1 MSYRAIEISRPTPRV
16 LGKLRKG
23 GKVRICSGTGLSLV
37 VRADR
42 YNPITKSFGKG
53 KAFTMALTP
62 EEINANMNV
71 PEGVEMT
78 GKGLWDDIKSGFK
91 VGAKLLIPTIKGLAK
106 QGVSELAKNAPQ
118 LGATI
123 GSSAL
128 SGLALMA
135 GQPELVP
142 FAMKAGASLGEKA
155 GKALGGYAESKA
167 TRAIDRFDPY
177 NEQRGNAPPSR
188 TPDTNVL
195 SANSVLTAMNS
206 PVGTANIGSYLA
218 SLKLGE
224 LEGEIARRRGGYST
238 PYDDSGGRRVLA
250 PYTDA
255 VGRGMKGLSFMD
267 MPIGRQLGGYGS
279 LPPSAYAELAK
290 QGITD
295 EASYNAQFAP
305 RRGKGFGDIRMARRP
320 MGADPATYTPIRL
333 RGGRMGEKGSV
344 GIHGNLLGMGMPPA
358 LMSQPFS
365 ANFQMASRLP
375 PAFAPIFHSGM

>member
-1 MSYRAIEISRPTPRV
+1 MSYRAIEISRPSPRV

-91 VGAKLLIPTIKGLAK
+91 VGAKMLIPTIKGLAK
-106 QGVSELAKNAPQ
+106 QGVSELAKRAPQ
-118 LGATI
+118 I
-123 GSSAL
+123 GSTLGSTAL

-155 GKALGGYAESKA
+155 GKALGGYAEKKA
-167 TRAIDRFDPY
+167 TERIDRFDPY
-177 NEQRGNAPPSR
+177 KEQRGNAPPSR
-188 TPDTNVL
+188 APDTNMLSTPNAVL
-195 SANSVLTAMNS
+195 GAMNS
-206 PVGTANIGSYLA
+206 QVGTANLGSYLA
-218 SLKLGE
+218 SLKLSE
-224 LEGEIARRRGGYST
+224 LEGEIARRRGGGYST
-238 PYDDSGGRRVLA
+238 PLDESGGRRVLA

-255 VGRGMKGLSFMD
+255 VGRGLADMKMKPRIGGYAGLSPMAKEQLAMKG
-267 MPIGRQLGGYGS
+267 ITAENYGM
-279 LPPSAYAELAK
+279 
-290 QGITD
+290 
-295 EASYNAQFAP
+295 
-305 RRGKGFGDIRMARRP
+305 RG
-320 MGADPATYTPIRL
+320 MGMR
-333 RGGRMGEKGSV
+333 EKGSV

>member
-1 MSYRAIEISRPTPRV
+1 MSYRAIEISRPSPRV

-91 VGAKLLIPTIKGLAK
+91 VGAKMLIPTIKGLAK
-106 QGVSELAKNAPQ
+106 QGVSELAKRAPQ
-118 LGATI
+118 I
-123 GSSAL
+123 GSTLGSTAL

-155 GKALGGYAESKA
+155 GKALGGYAEKKA
-167 TRAIDRFDPY
+167 TERIDRFDPY
-177 NEQRGNAPPSR
+177 KEQRGNAPPSR
-188 TPDTNVL
+188 APDTNMLSPPNAVL
-195 SANSVLTAMNS
+195 GAMNS
-206 PVGTANIGSYLA
+206 QVGTANLGSYLA
-218 SLKLGE
+218 SLKLSE
-224 LEGEIARRRGGYST
+224 LEGEIARRRGGGYST
-238 PYDDSGGRRVLA
+238 PLDESGGRRVLA

-255 VGRGMKGLSFMD
+255 VGRGLADMKMKPRIGGYAGLSPMAKEQLAMKG
-267 MPIGRQLGGYGS
+267 ITAENYGM
-279 LPPSAYAELAK
+279 
-290 QGITD
+290 
-295 EASYNAQFAP
+295 
-305 RRGKGFGDIRMARRP
+305 RG
-320 MGADPATYTPIRL
+320 MGMR
-333 RGGRMGEKGSV
+333 EKGSV

>member
-1 MSYRAIEISRPTPRV
+1 
-16 LGKLRKG
+16 
-23 GKVRICSGTGLSLV
+23 
-37 VRADR
+37 
-42 YNPITKSFGKG
+42 
-53 KAFTMALTP
+53 MALTP

-71 PEGVEMT
+71 PEGVEMS
-78 GKGLWDDIKSGFK
+78 GKGLWDDLKSGFK

-155 GKALGGYAESKA
+155 GKALGGYAEKKA
-167 TRAIDRFDPY
+167 TGAIDRFDPY

-195 SANSVLTAMNS
+195 SANSVLTAMSS

-238 PYDDSGGRRVLA
+238 PYDESGGRRVLA

-255 VGRGMKGLSFMD
+255 VGRGFGDMK
-267 MPIGRQLGGYGS
+267 IGRMLGGYGS
-279 LPPSAYAELAK
+279 LSPMARAELAK

-295 EASYNAQFAP
+295 EASYSAYVS
-305 RRGKGFGDIRMARRP
+305 RGKGFGDIRMARRP

>member
-1 MSYRAIEISRPTPRV
+1 
-16 LGKLRKG
+16 
-23 GKVRICSGTGLSLV
+23 
-37 VRADR
+37 
-42 YNPITKSFGKG
+42 
-53 KAFTMALTP
+53 MALTP

-91 VGAKLLIPTIKGLAK
+91 TGAKFLIPTIKGLAK

-155 GKALGGYAESKA
+155 GKALGGYAEKKA
-167 TRAIDRFDPY
+167 TGAIDRFDPY
-177 NEQRGNAPPSR
+177 KEQRGNAPPSR

-195 SANSVLTAMNS
+195 SANSVLTAMSS

-238 PYDDSGGRRVLA
+238 PYDESGGRRVLA

-255 VGRGMKGLSFMD
+255 VGRGLADMKVGRRIGGYASLSPMAKEQLAMKG
-267 MPIGRQLGGYGS
+267 ITAENYGM
-279 LPPSAYAELAK
+279 
-290 QGITD
+290 
-295 EASYNAQFAP
+295 
-305 RRGKGFGDIRMARRP
+305 RGSGMR
-320 MGADPATYTPIRL
+320 
-333 RGGRMGEKGSV
+333 EKSSV

>member
-1 MSYRAIEISRPTPRV
+1 MSFRAVEIAHPTPRV

-23 GKVRICSGTGLSLV
+23 GRVRVCSGTGMCLI

-91 VGAKLLIPTIKGLAK
+91 TGVKLLAPTIKGLAK
-106 QGVSELAKNAPQ
+106 SGISELAKRAPQ
-118 LGATI
+118 IGSTL

-142 FAMKAGASLGEKA
+142 LAMKAGASLGEKA
-155 GKALGGYAESKA
+155 GKALGGYAEKKA
-167 TRAIDRFDPY
+167 VSAIDRFNPY
-177 NEQRGNAPPSR
+177 AEQRGNAPPSR
-188 TPDTNVL
+188 TPDTNML
-195 SANSVLTAMNS
+195 SASSPLNSA
-206 PVGTANIGSYLA
+206 VGTANIGSYLA
-218 SLKLGE
+218 SLKLSE
-224 LEGEIARRRGGYST
+224 LESEIARRRGTYST
-238 PYDDSGGRRVLA
+238 PYDESGGRRVLA

-255 VGRGMKGLSFMD
+255 VGRGLADMKMKRIGGYASLSPMAKEQLAMKG
-267 MPIGRQLGGYGS
+267 ITAENYGM
-279 LPPSAYAELAK
+279 
-290 QGITD
+290 
-295 EASYNAQFAP
+295 
-305 RRGKGFGDIRMARRP
+305 RG
-320 MGADPATYTPIRL
+320 MGM
-333 RGGRMGEKGSV
+333 RGMGSHREKSSV

-375 PAFAPIFHSGM
+375 PAFSPIFHSGM

>member
-1 MSYRAIEISRPTPRV
+1 MSFRVIEIAHPTPRV

-23 GKVRICSGTGLSLV
+23 GRVRVCSGTGMNIIVS
-37 VRADR
+37 ASK

-53 KAFTMALTP
+53 KAYTMALTP

-91 VGAKLLIPTIKGLAK
+91 TGVKLIAPTIKGLAK
-106 QGVSELAKNAPQ
+106 QGVSELAKRAPQ

-142 FAMKAGASLGEKA
+142 LAMKAGASLGEKA
-155 GKALGGYAESKA
+155 GKALGGYAEKKA
-167 TRAIDRFDPY
+167 VERIDRFNPY
-177 NEQRGNAPPSR
+177 AEQRGNAPPSR
-188 TPDTNVL
+188 APDTNML
-195 SANSVLTAMNS
+195 SASSPLNSA
-206 PVGTANIGSYLA
+206 VGTANLGSYLS
-218 SLKLGE
+218 SLKLSE

-250 PYTDA
+250 PYTDP
-255 VGRGMKGLSFMD
+255 VGRGLADMKVGRRIGGFASLSPMAKEQLAMKG
-267 MPIGRQLGGYGS
+267 ITAENYGM
-279 LPPSAYAELAK
+279 
-290 QGITD
+290 
-295 EASYNAQFAP
+295 
-305 RRGKGFGDIRMARRP
+305 RGKGVR
-320 MGADPATYTPIRL
+320 
-333 RGGRMGEKGSV
+333 EKGSV
-344 GIHGNLLGMGMPPA
+344 GIHGNLLGMGLPPA
-358 LMSQPFS
+358 LMSQPYS

-375 PAFAPIFHSGM
+375 PAFAPVFHSGM

>member
-1 MSYRAIEISRPTPRV
+1 MSYRAIEISRPSPRV

-78 GKGLWDDIKSGFK
+78 GKGLWDDIKGAFK
-91 VGAKLLIPTIKGLAK
+91 TGAKMLVPTIKGLAK
-106 QGVSELAKNAPQ
+106 QGVGELVKRAPQ
-118 LGATI
+118 IGSTI
-123 GSSAL
+123 GSTAL

-155 GKALGGYAESKA
+155 GKALGGYAEGKS

-177 NEQRGNAPPSR
+177 KEQRGNAPPSR

-195 SANSVLTAMNS
+195 SANSVLTAMSS

-218 SLKLGE
+218 SLKLGD

-255 VGRGMKGLSFMD
+255 VGRGVFEDMKKLYKGDHSGLLISPAPKKGLAGMK
-267 MPIGRQLGGYGS
+267 IGNALGGYAS
-279 LPPSAYAELAK
+279 LSPMAKEQLAMK
-290 QGITD
+290 GITA
-295 EASYNAQFAP
+295 ENYG
-305 RRGKGFGDIRMARRP
+305 RGFGDMRIARRP
-320 MGADPATYTPIRL
+320 M
-333 RGGRMGEKGSV
+333 
-344 GIHGNLLGMGMPPA
+344 
-358 LMSQPFS
+358 
-365 ANFQMASRLP
+365 
-375 PAFAPIFHSGM
+375 

>member
-1 MSYRAIEISRPTPRV
+1 MSYRAIEISRPSPRV

-23 GKVRICSGTGLSLV
+23 GNVRICSGTGLSLV

-78 GKGLWDDIKSGFK
+78 GKGLWDDIKGAFK
-91 VGAKLLIPTIKGLAK
+91 VGAKMLVPTIKGLAK
-106 QGVSELAKNAPQ
+106 QGVSELAKRAPQ
-118 LGATI
+118 I
-123 GSSAL
+123 GSTLGSTAL

-142 FAMKAGASLGEKA
+142 LAMKAGASLGERA
-155 GKALGGYAESKA
+155 GKALGGYAEKKA
-167 TRAIDRFDPY
+167 TGAIDRFDPY
-177 NEQRGNAPPSR
+177 KEQRGNAPPSR

-195 SANSVLTAMNS
+195 SANSVLTAMSS

-218 SLKLGE
+218 SLKLGD

-238 PYDDSGGRRVLA
+238 PYDESGGRRVLA

-255 VGRGMKGLSFMD
+255 VGRGMKLSD
-267 MPIGRQLGGYGS
+267 MKIGRQLGGYGS
-279 LPPSAYAELAK
+279 LSPMVRADLAK

-295 EASYNAQFAP
+295 QASYSGMVK
-305 RRGKGFGDIRMARRP
+305 GKGFGDMRMARRP

-333 RGGRMGEKGSV
+333 RGAGHREKSSV

-375 PAFAPIFHSGM
+375 PAFAPLFHSGM

>member
-1 MSYRAIEISRPTPRV
+1 MSFRAVEIAHPTPRV

-23 GKVRICSGTGLSLV
+23 GRVRVCSGTGMCLI

-91 VGAKLLIPTIKGLAK
+91 TGVKLLAPTIKGLAK
-106 QGVSELAKNAPQ
+106 SGISELAKRAPQ
-118 LGATI
+118 IGSTL

-142 FAMKAGASLGEKA
+142 LAMKAGASLGEKA
-155 GKALGGYAESKA
+155 GKALGGYAEKKA
-167 TRAIDRFDPY
+167 VSAIDRFNPY
-177 NEQRGNAPPSR
+177 AEQRGNAPPSR
-188 TPDTNVL
+188 TPDTNML
-195 SANSVLTAMNS
+195 SASSPLNSA
-206 PVGTANIGSYLA
+206 VGTANIGSYLA
-218 SLKLGE
+218 SLKLSE
-224 LEGEIARRRGGYST
+224 LESEIARRRGTYST
-238 PYDDSGGRRVLA
+238 PYDESGGRRVLA

-255 VGRGMKGLSFMD
+255 VGRGLADMKMKRIGGYASLSPMAKEQLAMKG
-267 MPIGRQLGGYGS
+267 ITAENYGM
-279 LPPSAYAELAK
+279 K
-290 QGITD
+290 GMGM
-295 EASYNAQFAP
+295 
-305 RRGKGFGDIRMARRP
+305 RG
-320 MGADPATYTPIRL
+320 MGSHR
-333 RGGRMGEKGSV
+333 EKSSV

-375 PAFAPIFHSGM
+375 PAFSPIFHSGM